1 MCWRLEYSRRK
12 FFARFLV
19 LYVLATNI
27 ASGQTMSC
35 ISCINIQRMRW
46 LDHFMKMNEEALAKK
61 IFHAIIDS
69 KRRSRRRLILLC
81 EAGKDLQF

>member
-1 MCWRLEYSRRK
+1 
-12 FFARFLV
+12 
-19 LYVLATNI
+19 
-27 ASGQTMSC
+27 
-35 ISCINIQRMRW
+35 
-46 LDHFMKMNEEALAKK
+46 MKMNEEALAKK